1 MSLVRRHP
9 VIPLLLIS
17 AFSSHWRAGRVH
29 RYATNG
35 RPIRHE
41 NLCGPR
47 PEAPPRS
54 LAERGVARVPRRL
67 RAARCNI
74 STAFDIQLVVITA
87 AEEPANWPQLQSEL
101 AALSSNSVH
110 KLVAGTSDASLL
122 FTERDAAPSSV
133 AIAEVLS
140 SVRTGRPL
148 YP

>member
-1 MSLVRRHP
+1 VGRGRKHRR
-9 VIPLLLIS
+9 
-17 AFSSHWRAGRVH
+17 GD
-29 RYATNG
+29 
-35 RPIRHE
+35 
-41 NLCGPR
+41 
-47 PEAPPRS
+47 
-54 LAERGVARVPRRL
+54 LAEPGVARVPRRL

-74 STAFDIQLVVITA
+74 PTAFDIQFVVITA

-110 KLVAGTSDASLL
+110 KVVAGTSDASLL
-122 FTERDAAPSSV
+122 LTERDAAPSSV

>member
-9 VIPLLLIS
+9 VIPFLLIS
-17 AFSSHWRAGRVH
+17 AFSSHRRAGRVH

-41 NLCGPR
+41 NLCGR
-47 PEAPPRS
+47 GRKHRRGD
-54 LAERGVARVPRRL
+54 LAEPGVARVPRRL

-74 STAFDIQLVVITA
+74 PTAFDIQLVVITA

-110 KLVAGTSDASLL
+110 KVVAGTSDASLL

-140 SVRTGRPL
+140 SV
-148 YP
+148 